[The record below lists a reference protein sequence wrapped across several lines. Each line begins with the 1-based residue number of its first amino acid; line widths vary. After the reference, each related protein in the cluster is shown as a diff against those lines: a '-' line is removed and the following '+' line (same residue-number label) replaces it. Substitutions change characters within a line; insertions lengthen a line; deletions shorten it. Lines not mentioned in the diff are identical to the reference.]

1 MSNNISALNAKP
13 LKCILTN
20 NKKSISLLSNTGSL
34 IVYEP
39 SVQNEDNY
47 HELYLAN
54 KFLAGGYGLK
64 SEKERDNLSYI
75 SNSYLNIIGDLR
87 NYDDELSKRLS
98 YTYEYLNSKKV
109 DIDNGNVSNTLT
121 YFNDDIDEK
130 IYVK

>member
-39 SVQNEDNY
+39 AVQNEDNY

-54 KFLAGGYGLK
+54 KFLAGGYG
-64 SEKERDNLSYI
+64 
-75 SNSYLNIIGDLR
+75 
-87 NYDDELSKRLS
+87 
-98 YTYEYLNSKKV
+98 
-109 DIDNGNVSNTLT
+109 
-121 YFNDDIDEK
+121 
-130 IYVK
+130 

>member
-47 HELYLAN
+47 HEL
-54 KFLAGGYGLK
+54 
-64 SEKERDNLSYI
+64 
-75 SNSYLNIIGDLR
+75 
-87 NYDDELSKRLS
+87 
-98 YTYEYLNSKKV
+98 
-109 DIDNGNVSNTLT
+109 
-121 YFNDDIDEK
+121 
-130 IYVK
+130 